1 LPVNSAL
8 EFAQGFALA
17 LRIRVGDRILPMPQ
31 ESDRSHLFVVRV
43 WSESSLPESAT
54 EESTM
59 AGSTT
64 SLTNAAGCPDDL
76 PLEIRG
82 RVQHALS
89 GETRHF
95 RDWPTLIEF
104 LISQVAQLD
113 AGGDESDAA

>member
-1 LPVNSAL
+1 
-8 EFAQGFALA
+8 
-17 LRIRVGDRILPMPQ
+17 MPQ

-43 WSESSLPESAT
+43 WSESSLPQSSMPVTDDA
-54 EESTM
+54 S
-59 AGSTT
+59 GS
-64 SLTNAAGCPDDL
+64 DDL

-104 LISQVAQLD
+104 LISQVAQMD
-113 AGGDESDAA
+113 AGGEDSDVA